1 MQQYRRVAGADV
13 SSEVIGAWS
22 SLGARVNI
30 RRFSTDAGAILAAG
44 RASQADDYCSVLTPA
59 CRSNTS
65 SADYRTPGGLRWV
78 GGGMKLLSVALV
90 GTLTAFA
97 EQVVQKPAASVG
109 SDKGR
114 DADRAAIEKLHQ
126 QDIAATLSRDP
137 VALTDL
143 WTDDAIRLGPGQ
155 PAEVGKQAIRESNER
170 WSARPG
176 VKVLTYVPE
185 TKDLTIWDGWA
196 VEWGYFTGSY
206 VESPGG
212 EPKQIRG
219 ARLWVLKKLPD
230 GSWKC
235 FRGMGTPIAV
245 VAGAS
250 TPLTGQVVRGPAASA
265 GSDTGRE
272 ADRAAIE
279 KVKQDDVV
287 ATVAR
292 DAVAMA
298 DLWTDDAVRFG
309 PDTPADVGRQAI
321 RETNE
326 RSTARPIKVL
336 TFVPE
341 TKDLTIWDGG
351 AVEWRY
357 LTASYVASTGG
368 EPTQVRG
375 TALGVYKKLPD
386 GSWKCFRAMGITD

>member
-1 MQQYRRVAGADV
+1 MQVLLVA
-13 SSEVIGAWS
+13 
-22 SLGARVNI
+22 
-30 RRFSTDAGAILAAG
+30 
-44 RASQADDYCSVLTPA
+44 
-59 CRSNTS
+59 
-65 SADYRTPGGLRWV
+65 
-78 GGGMKLLSVALV
+78 LSVGA
-90 GTLTAFA
+90 LTAFA
-97 EQVVQKPAASVG
+97 EHVVQKPAASVG

-114 DADRAAIEKLHQ
+114 DADLAAIEKLHQ

-143 WTDDAIRLGPGQ
+143 WTDDAIRLGLGQ

-176 VKVLTYVPE
+176 LKVLTFVPE

-212 EPKQIRG
+212 ESKQIRG

-235 FRGMGTPIAV
+235 FRGMGSPVAAV
-245 VAGAS
+245 VGAS
-250 TPLTGQVVRGPAASA
+250 TPLAAQVVQGPAASV
-265 GSDTGRE
+265 GRDRGQD

-279 KVKQDDVV
+279 KLKQDDVV

-298 DLWTDDAVRFG
+298 NLWTEDAVRFG
-309 PDTPADVGRQAI
+309 PDTPAHVGRQAI
-321 RETNE
+321 GEANE
-326 RSTARPIKVL
+326 RSTASPIKVL

-341 TKDLTIWDGG
+341 TRDLIIWDGG

-357 LTASYVASTGG
+357 FTASIVASPGG
-368 EPTQVRG
+368 ERTQVRG
-375 TALGVYKKLPD
+375 TVLAVHKKLPD
-386 GSWKCFRAMGITD
+386 GSWKVFRAMGITE

>member
-1 MQQYRRVAGADV
+1 MN
-13 SSEVIGAWS
+13 VIS
-22 SLGARVNI
+22 I
-30 RRFSTDAGAILAAG
+30 
-44 RASQADDYCSVLTPA
+44 
-59 CRSNTS
+59 
-65 SADYRTPGGLRWV
+65 
-78 GGGMKLLSVALV
+78 ALV
-90 GTLTAFA
+90 VGALIACA
-97 EQVVQKPAASVG
+97 AQAVQKPAASVG
-109 SDKGR
+109 GGKSR

-126 QDIAATLSRDP
+126 LDIAATLSRDP

-170 WSARPG
+170 WSARPDL
-176 VKVLTYVPE
+176 KVLTYLPE

-212 EPKQIRG
+212 EPKQMRG

-235 FRGMGTPIAV
+235 FRGMGTPVAV
-245 VAGAS
+245 VAGAL
-250 TPLTGQVVRGPAASA
+250 TPLAGQVVQRPVASS
-265 GSDTGRE
+265 GSDRGDD

-279 KVKQDDVV
+279 KLKHLDAA
-287 ATVAR
+287 ATIAR

-309 PDTPADVGRQAI
+309 PDTPADVGKQAI
-321 RETNE
+321 REANE
-326 RSTARPIKVL
+326 RSTARPIRVL
-336 TFVPE
+336 TLVPE

-357 LTASYVASTGG
+357 FTASFVASPGS

-375 TALGVYKKLPD
+375 TALAVHKKLPD
-386 GSWKCFRAMGITD
+386 GTWKCFRAMGIAE

>member
-1 MQQYRRVAGADV
+1 
-13 SSEVIGAWS
+13 
-22 SLGARVNI
+22 
-30 RRFSTDAGAILAAG
+30 
-44 RASQADDYCSVLTPA
+44 
-59 CRSNTS
+59 
-65 SADYRTPGGLRWV
+65 
-78 GGGMKLLSVALV
+78 MKVLSVAVIV
-90 GTLTAFA
+90 GVLTAFA
-97 EQVVQKPAASVG
+97 EQVVQNPPASVG
-109 SDKGR
+109 NDRGGR

-137 VALTDL
+137 AALTDL

-155 PAEVGKQAIRESNER
+155 PAEVGKQAIRQSNER
-170 WSARPG
+170 WSTLPI
-176 VKVLTYVPE
+176 KMLTFVPE

-235 FRGMGTPIAV
+235 FRGMGTPVAV
-245 VAGAS
+245 VVGA
-250 TPLTGQVVRGPAASA
+250 LTKLAGQVVQGPAASA
-265 GSDTGRE
+265 GSDRGHD

-279 KVKQDDVV
+279 KLKHQDVA

-309 PDTPADVGRQAI
+309 PDTPADVGKQAI

-357 LTASYVASTGG
+357 FTASYVTSPGG
-368 EPTQVRG
+368 EPTHVR
-375 TALGVYKKLPD
+375 
-386 GSWKCFRAMGITD
+386 

>member
-1 MQQYRRVAGADV
+1 MNV
-13 SSEVIGAWS
+13 
-22 SLGARVNI
+22 
-30 RRFSTDAGAILAAG
+30 
-44 RASQADDYCSVLTPA
+44 
-59 CRSNTS
+59 
-65 SADYRTPGGLRWV
+65 
-78 GGGMKLLSVALV
+78 LSVALV
-90 GTLTAFA
+90 VGALTACA
-97 EQVVQKPAASVG
+97 EHLVQKQAAPVG
-109 SDKGR
+109 SDRGGR
-114 DADRAAIEKLHQ
+114 DADRAAIEKLHE

-155 PAEVGKQAIRESNER
+155 PAEVGKQAIRESNEH
-170 WSARPG
+170 WSTVP
-176 VKVLTYVPE
+176 VKVLTFVPE
-185 TKDLTIWDGWA
+185 IKDLTIWDGWA

-206 VESPGG
+206 VESPAG
-212 EPKQIRG
+212 EPKQMRG

-235 FRGMGTPIAV
+235 FRGMGTPVAV
-245 VAGAS
+245 VVGAV
-250 TPLTGQVVRGPAASA
+250 TPLAAQVVQAPAASA
-265 GSDTGRE
+265 GSGRGHD

-279 KVKQDDVV
+279 NLKQQDVV

-321 RETNE
+321 RKTNE

-357 LTASYVASTGG
+357 FSASVASPGG

-375 TALGVYKKLPD
+375 TVLAVHKKLPD
-386 GSWKCFRAMGITD
+386 GSWKVFRAMGITE

>member
-1 MQQYRRVAGADV
+1 MKVLFAAVVVGA
-13 SSEVIGAWS
+13 
-22 SLGARVNI
+22 
-30 RRFSTDAGAILAAG
+30 
-44 RASQADDYCSVLTPA
+44 
-59 CRSNTS
+59 
-65 SADYRTPGGLRWV
+65 
-78 GGGMKLLSVALV
+78 
-90 GTLTAFA
+90 LTAFA

-109 SDKGR
+109 SHSGR
-114 DADRAAIEKLHQ
+114 RDTDRAAIEKLHQ

-176 VKVLTYVPE
+176 LKVLTYVPE

-235 FRGMGTPIAV
+235 FRGMGTPVAV
-245 VAGAS
+245 VVGGL
-250 TPLTGQVVRGPAASA
+250 TPLAGQVVQGPAAPA
-265 GSDTGRE
+265 GSDRGHD
-272 ADRAAIE
+272 ADRAAME
-279 KVKQDDVV
+279 KLKQQDVA

-298 DLWTDDAVRFG
+298 DLWTEDAVRFG
-309 PDTPADVGRQAI
+309 PDTPADVGKQAI

-351 AVEWRY
+351 AVEWRD
-357 LTASYVASTGG
+357 LTASFVASPGD
-368 EPTQVRG
+368 EPKQVRG
-375 TALGVYKKLPD
+375 RLLAVLRKLPD
-386 GSWKCFRAMGITD
+386 GSWKCFRAMGITE

>member
-1 MQQYRRVAGADV
+1 
-13 SSEVIGAWS
+13 
-22 SLGARVNI
+22 
-30 RRFSTDAGAILAAG
+30 
-44 RASQADDYCSVLTPA
+44 
-59 CRSNTS
+59 
-65 SADYRTPGGLRWV
+65 
-78 GGGMKLLSVALV
+78 MKVLSVALV
-90 GTLTAFA
+90 VGALTAFA
-97 EQVVQKPAASVG
+97 EQVVQKPPASVG

-114 DADRAAIEKLHQ
+114 DAELAAIEKLHQ

-176 VKVLTYVPE
+176 FKVLTYVPE
-185 TKDLTIWDGWA
+185 IKDLTIWDGWA
-196 VEWGYFTGSY
+196 VEWGYFTASY

-230 GSWKC
+230 GSWKV
-235 FRGMGTPIAV
+235 FRAMGTPVAV
-245 VAGAS
+245 VVGAL
-250 TPLTGQVVRGPAASA
+250 TPLAGQVVQGPAASA
-265 GSDTGRE
+265 GSDRGHD

-279 KVKQDDVV
+279 KLKQQDVV

-309 PDTPADVGRQAI
+309 PDTPADVGKQAI

-336 TFVPE
+336 SLVPE

-351 AVEWRY
+351 AVEWRS
-357 LTASYVASTGG
+357 LTASFVASSGG
-368 EPTQVRG
+368 DPTHVRG
-375 TALGVYKKLPD
+375 TVLGVYKKLPD
-386 GSWKCFRAMGITD
+386 GSWKCFRAMGITE